1 MHQVEFP
8 LSCPWV
14 DKRTRRQ
21 RVDGCHLTVIAASR
35 ILFYFS
41 ASVLGFMSTISDA
54 HPENINK
61 IDINW
66 VLQKDGMALL
76 PEFG

>member
-1 MHQVEFP
+1 
-8 LSCPWV
+8 
-14 DKRTRRQ
+14 
-21 RVDGCHLTVIAASR
+21 
-35 ILFYFS
+35 
-41 ASVLGFMSTISDA
+41 MSTISDA